1 MFEFNNDIKEISP
14 QIIQNIKDAKYYLI
28 VKYCKHCSI
37 LTIPHI
43 LLCYITRNA
52 QIERHYY
59 VNKVIIENINI
70 TNNRI
75 TNIPH

>member
-1 MFEFNNDIKEISP
+1 MQNIILLINIVN
-14 QIIQNIKDAKYYLI
+14 IIQ
-28 VKYCKHCSI
+28 I

-75 TNIPH
+75 SNIQHCIVINDIKIILL

>member
-1 MFEFNNDIKEISP
+1 MLQNIILLINIVN
-14 QIIQNIKDAKYYLI
+14 IIQ
-28 VKYCKHCSI
+28 I

-43 LLCYITRNA
+43 LSCYITRNA

-59 VNKVIIENINI
+59 VNKAIIENINI

>member
-1 MFEFNNDIKEISP
+1 MQNIILLINIVN
-14 QIIQNIKDAKYYLI
+14 IIQ
-28 VKYCKHCSI
+28 I

-70 TNNRI
+70 TNNKI
-75 TNIPH
+75 SNILHCIIINDRKIILV